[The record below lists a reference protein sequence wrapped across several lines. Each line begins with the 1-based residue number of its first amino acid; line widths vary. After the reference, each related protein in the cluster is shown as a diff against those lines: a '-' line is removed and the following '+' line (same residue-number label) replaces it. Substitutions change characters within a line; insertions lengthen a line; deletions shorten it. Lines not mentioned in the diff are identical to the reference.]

1 MKTVKHIPGAMTEVD
16 LATGKETHKTM
27 AWKVLPPAAGQ
38 CQVCARKHEPGEPHD
53 AQSLYYN
60 MTFNGMVG
68 RAPTWADALAHCDDA
83 TKHTW
88 EAALRRGGHWS
99 EPPEGEAPVRH
110 HGV

>member
-1 MKTVKHIPGAMTEVD
+1 MKAVKHIPGAMTEVD

-27 AWKVLPPAAGQ
+27 AWHVMPPAADK
-38 CQVCARKHEPGEPHD
+38 CQACARKHEPHEPHD

-60 MTFNGMVG
+60 MTFSGMVG
-68 RAPTWADALAHCDDA
+68 RAPTWADALAHCDDV
-83 TKHTW
+83 TRCGW
-88 EAALRRGGHWS
+88 EAMLRRAGHWS